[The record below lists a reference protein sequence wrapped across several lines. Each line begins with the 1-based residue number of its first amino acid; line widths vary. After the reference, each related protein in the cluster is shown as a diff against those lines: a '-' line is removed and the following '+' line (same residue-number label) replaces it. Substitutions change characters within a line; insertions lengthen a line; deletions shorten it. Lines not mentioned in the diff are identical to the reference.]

1 MGAVKVKALPKYEHP
16 PETRC
21 PLKYADVPTIDL
33 ADYDRPGGR
42 DRLVQQFRQ
51 HIHHGFFYITN
62 IGLSQEEI
70 DLQFAIAKAFFELPE
85 EERLRHRA
93 PLETGSYNGYRPLGA
108 LSLFPGMQDTL
119 EFYSIF
125 KFIPQSERS
134 HPDIIRQYS
143 REIEGFSRHMHE
155 IVSFKILRVLAL
167 VLELPEDQFVNG
179 NRYEDECDSSIRYM
193 LYHARSQRENQ
204 TFDNV
209 YFRGHT
215 DKGTLTFL
223 FQQSIAAL
231 QIQST
236 KEAEWEYLRIPAG
249 SVAVNIADTLQFLTN
264 GYLKSGFHRV
274 IAPQRDQV
282 HLDRLALLYF
292 VRPTDKLPWKTLDSP
307 FLRRSGY
314 GKMSTENDRDITGLD
329 WWRAGVK
336 ARKGANYMSSAA
348 STT

>member
-1 MGAVKVKALPKYEHP
+1 MLTE
-16 PETRC
+16 E
-21 PLKYADVPTIDL
+21 
-33 ADYDRPGGR
+33 
-42 DRLVQQFRQ
+42 
-51 HIHHGFFYITN
+51 GFFYITN
-62 IGLSQEEI
+62 IGLSQDDI

-93 PLETGSYNGYRPLGA
+93 PLEEGSYNGYRPLGA

-134 HPDIIRQYS
+134 HPDLIKRYS
-143 REIEGFSRHMHE
+143 AEIERFSRFMHE
-155 IVSFKILRVLAL
+155 NVSFKILRILATM
-167 VLELPEDQFVNG
+167 LELPEDQFVNG

-193 LYHARSQRENQ
+193 LYHARSQEENKE
-204 TFDNV
+204 FDDV

-215 DKGTLTFL
+215 DKGTMTFL
-223 FQQSIAAL
+223 FQQPIAAL
-231 QIQST
+231 QVQQE
-236 KEAEWEYLRIPAG
+236 KDEDWKYLKIPAG

-274 IAPQRDQV
+274 IAPPKDQA
-282 HLDRLALLYF
+282 HLDRLGLLYF
-292 VRPTDKLPWKTLDSP
+292 VRPTDKLLWKSLDSP
-307 FLRRSGY
+307 FLQKEGY
-314 GKMSTENDRDITGLD
+314 GKTTAENDQNVSGLD

-336 ARKGANYMSSAA
+336 ARKGANYISSAA

>member
-1 MGAVKVKALPKYEHP
+1 
-16 PETRC
+16 
-21 PLKYADVPTIDL
+21 
-33 ADYDRPGGR
+33 
-42 DRLVQQFRQ
+42 
-51 HIHHGFFYITN
+51 
-62 IGLSQEEI
+62 
-70 DLQFAIAKAFFELPE
+70 
-85 EERLRHRA
+85 
-93 PLETGSYNGYRPLGA
+93 
-108 LSLFPGMQDTL
+108 MQDTL

-125 KFIPQSERS
+125 KFIPSSERS
-134 HPDIIRQYS
+134 HPDIIHQYAT
-143 REIEGFSRHMHE
+143 EIEGFSRHMHE
-155 IVSFKILRVLAL
+155 NVSFKILRVLAL
-167 VLELPEDQFVNG
+167 ALELPEDQFVDG

-193 LYHARSQRENQ
+193 LYHARSQQENR

-223 FQQSIAAL
+223 FQQPIAAL
-231 QIQST
+231 QIQP

-274 IAPQRDQV
+274 IAPPSDQA
-282 HLDRLALLYF
+282 HLDRLGLLYF

-307 FLRRSGY
+307 FLRRNGH
-314 GKMSTENDRDITGLD
+314 GKTSTEKDRDITGLD

-348 STT
+348 ASTT

>member
-1 MGAVKVKALPKYEHP
+1 LDRERKRKVDIK
-16 PETRC
+16 
-21 PLKYADVPTIDL
+21 
-33 ADYDRPGGR
+33 
-42 DRLVQQFRQ
+42 
-51 HIHHGFFYITN
+51 GFFYITN

-70 DLQFAIAKAFFELPE
+70 DLQFAIAKAFFQLPE
-85 EERLRHRA
+85 EDRLRHRA
-93 PLETGSYNGYRPLGA
+93 PLEEGNYNGYRPLGA

-134 HPDIIRQYS
+134 HPDIINQYS
-143 REIEGFSRHMHE
+143 REIEEFSRHMHE
-155 IVSFKILRVLAL
+155 NVSYKILRILAL
-167 VLELPEDQFVNG
+167 MLELPEDQFVDG

-193 LYHARSQRENQ
+193 LYHARSPKENT

-223 FQQSIAAL
+223 FQQPIAAL
-231 QIQST
+231 QIQRT
-236 KEAEWEYLRIPAG
+236 KEADWEYLQIPAG
-249 SVAVNIADTLQFLTN
+249 SVAVNFADTLQFLTN

-274 IAPQRDQV
+274 IAPPSDQV
-282 HLDRLALLYF
+282 NLDRLGLLYF

-307 FLRRSGY
+307 VLRRVGY
-314 GKMSTENDRDITGLD
+314 GKTSTENDREFSGLD

-336 ARKGANYMSSAA
+336 SRKGANYMSSAA
-348 STT
+348 SSA